1 MFIMKNDKLKK
12 YEKSSVCVVKK
23 GTLSTLNSD
32 VYNLLKRSVIT
43 EKTTF
48 VSEMGKIVFD
58 VPVKATKK
66 EIAEAVSAIYGIGV
80 VSVNTLIRKGKVKR
94 FKGVS
99 GVRSDIKRAYVTLE
113 KGANI
118 DVFAGIK

>member
-1 MFIMKNDKLKK
+1 MFVMKNDKLKK
-12 YEKSSVCVVKK
+12 YEKSSVCVAKK
-23 GTLSTLNSD
+23 SALSALNSD

-48 VSEMGKIVFD
+48 VSEMGKVVFD
-58 VPVKATKK
+58 VPVKTTKK

>member
-1 MFIMKNDKLKK
+1 MKNDKLKK

-23 GTLSTLNSD
+23 GTLSALDSD